1 MDYYMDYYKQ
11 NLNIFKKNIMYKSKL
26 IKVDKITLN
35 KLRVIAAKA
44 KMSVNEYI
52 RYILDEV
59 VKDS

>member
-1 MDYYMDYYKQ
+1 MDYYKK

-26 IKVDKITLN
+26 IKVDEITLN
-35 KLRVIAAKA
+35 KLKVIAAKA
-44 KMSVNEYI
+44 KMSVSEYI